1 MYTAKKIEKNK
12 YEIKISVD
20 GETWEKYVEA
30 AYEKNKNKFNIEGFR
45 KGKAPRRVIEKNY
58 GESVFYD
65 DALDALFVDE
75 YHNALDNEK
84 DIEPIAQPEIKL
96 DKFDETGV
104 CLTATVDVVPE
115 VVLGEYKGLEV
126 KKAVGEVEDQQIE
139 KELNQARE
147 RQARFVEVER
157 EAKNGDFV
165 VIDFS
170 GSVDGVKFDGGTAED
185 YRLELGSHTFIE
197 GFEDQLVGMKVGE
210 TKDVNVTF
218 PEEYHAENLK
228 GKPAVFECKLK
239 KVEEKQLPELN
250 DEFASNV
257 SDFETLDEY
266 KADIRKHLEE
276 NLKMRLER
284 ENENNLIEA
293 VVKGSTV
300 EVPEVLV
307 ERQLDMFMQ
316 DFSYRLAYQGIKF
329 EDYLKY
335 ANVTEKELRDER
347 REQATETAKTRLVLE
362 ALVKKEGLE
371 VSAEELDAKL
381 LESATKYKKSLEDYK
396 KSMGEKNIAYVEN
409 DILMKKLLKLLTE
422 NNKLV

>member
-1 MYTAKKIEKNK
+1 
-12 YEIKISVD
+12 
-20 GETWEKYVEA
+20 
-30 AYEKNKNKFNIEGFR
+30 
-45 KGKAPRRVIEKNY
+45 
-58 GESVFYD
+58 
-65 DALDALFVDE
+65 
-75 YHNALDNEK
+75 
-84 DIEPIAQPEIKL
+84 
-96 DKFDETGV
+96 
-104 CLTATVDVVPE
+104 
-115 VVLGEYKGLEV
+115 
-126 KKAVGEVEDQQIE
+126 
-139 KELNQARE
+139 ARE